1 MDSVEKSP
9 LGSRVEPK
17 TPHCRGSPVSRIE
30 TFPRTPSKPR
40 TKQTKL
46 ALGDETADFAVI
58 CEGTRYMAHRAILS
72 ASSPYFAR
80 MFRFSGSEI
89 SNKEVDVSD
98 VDALS
103 MKQVLDYM
111 YTGMYALPCGI
122 LIPATDYCK
131 HSSLALLEGP
141 VSSPKIFKRKC
152 PCAGKCLAPAHLLMH
167 VHIYTV
173 ADYLDMF
180 VLKSYAQQGVQ
191 DVLHVYWQDESLEL
205 VDALEEAF
213 TATPDDDRG
222 MRDTFVDA
230 LKEHPGLA
238 VDVGVVR
245 AWLDANPDVD
255 ESVNWG

>member
-9 LGSRVEPK
+9 LESRAEPK

-30 TFPRTPSKPR
+30 SLPRTPSKPKI
-40 TKQTKL
+40 KQTKL
-46 ALGDETADFAVI
+46 ALGDETADFAII
-58 CEGTRYMAHRAILS
+58 CEGTRYTAHKAILS

-80 MFRFSGSEI
+80 MFRFSGSET
-89 SNKEVDVSD
+89 SNKEVDVPD

-111 YTGMYALPCGI
+111 YTGMYALPYGI
-122 LIPATDYCK
+122 TIPATDYCK

-167 VHIYTV
+167 VRIYTV

-180 VLKSYAQQGVQ
+180 DLKSYAQQGVE

-205 VDALEEAF
+205 ADALEEAF

-222 MRDTFVDA
+222 MRDVMVTA

-238 VDVGVVR
+238 VDVGDVR

>member
-1 MDSVEKSP
+1 M
-9 LGSRVEPK
+9 
-17 TPHCRGSPVSRIE
+17 
-30 TFPRTPSKPR
+30 
-40 TKQTKL
+40 
-46 ALGDETADFAVI
+46 
-58 CEGTRYMAHRAILS
+58 
-72 ASSPYFAR
+72 
-80 MFRFSGSEI
+80 
-89 SNKEVDVSD
+89 SD